1 MHRHVAGALNVPRWP
16 CLGDDGT
23 GCTLRVTVVP
33 QAGRNAMAGL
43 HDGLLR
49 VRVAA
54 PAIDGRANAAVTAW
68 LADQLGLPKRAVTV
82 VQGASSR
89 RKRLRLDC
97 PRAQVEAWL
106 DAAAAAWS
114 DG

>member
-1 MHRHVAGALNVPRWP
+1 MSAAVKLPRWP

-23 GCTLRVTVVP
+23 ACTLRVTVVP
-33 QAGRNAMAGL
+33 QASRSATAGL
-43 HDGLLR
+43 HDGMLR
-49 VRVAA
+49 VRIAA
-54 PAIDGRANAAVTAW
+54 PAIDGRANAALTAW

-82 VQGASSR
+82 VHGSAAR

-106 DAAAAAWS
+106 DAASAAWA

>member
-1 MHRHVAGALNVPRWP
+1 MTPPRWP
-16 CLGDDGT
+16 CLGDDGA

-33 QAGRNAMAGL
+33 AAARSTTAGL
-43 HDGLLR
+43 HDGMLR

-54 PAIDGRANAAVTAW
+54 PAIDGRANAALTAW

-82 VQGASSR
+82 VHGSGSR
-89 RKRLRLDC
+89 RKRLRIDC
-97 PRAQVEAWL
+97 PLARVEAWL
-106 DAAAAAWS
+106 DATSTAWG